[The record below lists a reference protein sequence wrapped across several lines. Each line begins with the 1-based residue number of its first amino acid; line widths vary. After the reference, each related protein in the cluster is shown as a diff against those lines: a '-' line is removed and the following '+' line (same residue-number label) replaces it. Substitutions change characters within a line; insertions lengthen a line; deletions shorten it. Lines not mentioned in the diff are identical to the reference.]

1 MMKLLKFLTLSIQ
14 HIDERD
20 GFNHFQKKK
29 KRLHWLIQDIGRGGD
44 DII

>member
-14 HIDERD
+14 HIDGRD

-29 KRLHWLIQDIGRGGD
+29 MITLVDTLYRSRR
-44 DII
+44 